1 MSMIAANTVCYIAIF
16 SYFNGTINYSY
27 TNVCIKIWALINFFF
42 KK

>member
-1 MSMIAANTVCYIAIF
+1 MITAKTVYYIAIF
-16 SYFNGTINYSY
+16 SYFNWTIYYSY